1 MENRIN
7 QVMELENGKK
17 YVVVKQAIYKSH
29 NYFVTA
35 RLTDDENDILEEYVI
50 FEEVDY
56 NGKKSV
62 QKVTDGNVFNM
73 IVKYVGLAD

>member
-1 MENRIN
+1 MINRIN

-17 YVVVKQAIYKSH
+17 YVVFKQAVYKGH
-29 NYFVTA
+29 NYYVSA
-35 RLTDDENDILEEYVI
+35 RLTDDEEDVLDEYVI

-62 QKVTDGNVFNM
+62 LEVKDADLYKL
-73 IVKYVGLAD
+73 IAKYVGLLD

>member
-17 YVVVKQAIYKSH
+17 YVVVKQAIYKNH

>member
-7 QVMELENGKK
+7 KVMELENGKK
-17 YVVVKQAIYKSH
+17 YIVLKQAVYKNN
-29 NYFVTA
+29 NYFVSA
-35 RLTDDENDILEEYVI
+35 RLTDDEKDILEEYVI
-50 FEEVDY
+50 FEEVEY

-62 QKVTDGNVFNM
+62 QKVTDSNLFKL

>member
-17 YVVVKQAIYKSH
+17 YVVVKQAIYKNH

-35 RLTDDENDILEEYVI
+35 RLTDDENDVLEEYVI